1 MAGELEELCQFLTPS
16 ARLDLRSTALDYVL
30 GLTGSKDGVKLLRN
44 NARVLQQL
52 LELAAD
58 TSHPL
63 LCRDAHLAVLNAS
76 ADAALTE
83 SIITLGAVPR
93 MLQLAADPEWKEAD
107 KLCMT
112 LSNITRT
119 EAGSVAVLR
128 ALTEETAS
136 VTLYQLVDIFGRIG
150 YNKNANYD
158 YLATVFSNI
167 SQLHT
172 ARLLFLDRE
181 KCIIPRLLP
190 YTQSE
195 SLTRRGGVVG
205 LLRNLCFQVDC
216 HQWLLGE
223 DVDILPSLL
232 LPLAGPEEFSE
243 EETDKLPEDLQY
255 LPTDKTREGDP
266 DIRKMLLEALTKL
279 CSTQAG
285 RSHMQDKQVYII
297 LRALDHWE
305 TEQAVKQCCLDLISI
320 LISDEPDP
328 GMQDLDRVDVPPE
341 ISEQLDRDREAG
353 TGGTCT
359 AAQTSTASLITHKTD
374 I

>member
-1 MAGELEELCQFLTPS
+1 MWADLRCGRLRMRKTRGGDNMAGELEELCQFLTPS

-44 NARVLQQL
+44 HARVLQQL

-58 TSHPL
+58 TSQPL

-76 ADAALTE
+76 ADAALAE
-83 SIITLGAVPR
+83 SIIALDAVPR

-136 VTLYQLVDIFGRIG
+136 VTLYQLVDVFGRIG

-205 LLRNLCFQVDC
+205 LLRNICFQVGQLC
-216 HQWLLGE
+216 
-223 DVDILPSLL
+223 SLL
-232 LPLAGPEEFSE
+232 CNS
-243 EETDKLPEDLQY
+243 K
-255 LPTDKTREGDP
+255 DKTF
-266 DIRKMLLEALTKL
+266 
-279 CSTQAG
+279 
-285 RSHMQDKQVYII
+285 QDYTYMTV
-297 LRALDHWE
+297 
-305 TEQAVKQCCLDLISI
+305 
-320 LISDEPDP
+320 
-328 GMQDLDRVDVPPE
+328 
-341 ISEQLDRDREAG
+341 
-353 TGGTCT
+353 
-359 AAQTSTASLITHKTD
+359 
-374 I
+374 